1 MIVVSVGG
9 VPLQPGQPGGEWS
22 EEEVAAVRD
31 KVLRLLDCSD
41 KAGPTGWVPGSPEC
55 WRGTEM
61 YNGTTWNLDDYT
73 RDIDAYGPRANW
85 DWWTQYFA
93 KWSERRPT
101 PARIIQLAFH
111 DCLRYED
118 VDENG
123 GGSGGCDGCLNW
135 SGMGFKSA
143 GMDFFTT
150 EHAQYAAT
158 PVQLHTTNNKL
169 QMTARSLE
177 LIYNSNAA
185 VNWPPQ
191 SKVLL
196 ESLKESGKSR
206 ADLWQFAGNIALEKA
221 INITNESGR
230 QRGTHNSE
238 TNLCAQIGIK
248 NCTMTL
254 QRSIPF
260 RTGRRDCIPDAK
272 SKWTHFDFEATR
284 KERHSN
290 SYGTGEQ
297 AIMDLKRDFNLT
309 ARESIALFALHGM
322 SVMGRN
328 PEEAVKYKWSGGSVD
343 QNNMKTTFSN
353 MYHKILYGKSYQRGR
368 LQLFDYFPGYFLGD
382 ANGNPVGKSSF
393 FFGCHMYWNTTGRK
407 AGGPCHFVPTTAGC
421 YQPGGNSDLKL
432 RYGCFKQE
440 SDGSFTNTNGWG
452 CETATLIDRDGFK
465 IQVGGPEAPSECW
478 HGGWQFLMPF
488 EAGLI
493 MDFQVNKTTNI
504 PTGCGPFDG
513 SWTADKDKTDGAF
526 HVGTSYENAKPCQ
539 LVSYAPEGEALPEIV
554 ELFADDHQ
562 AWQTQ
567 FFNGWEKIQRNGY
580 EETELKEGPAN
591 GQLMAP
597 FMIN

>member
-1 MIVVSVGG
+1 M
-9 VPLQPGQPGGEWS
+9 
-22 EEEVAAVRD
+22 
-31 KVLRLLDCSD
+31 
-41 KAGPTGWVPGSPEC
+41 
-55 WRGTEM
+55 
-61 YNGTTWNLDDYT
+61 
-73 RDIDAYGPRANW
+73 
-85 DWWTQYFA
+85 
-93 KWSERRPT
+93 
-101 PARIIQLAFH
+101 
-111 DCLRYED
+111 
-118 VDENG
+118 DENG

-221 INITNESGR
+221 INVTNESGR

-368 LQLFDYFPGYFLGD
+368 LQLFDYFPGI
-382 ANGNPVGKSSF
+382 
-393 FFGCHMYWNTTGRK
+393 
-407 AGGPCHFVPTTAGC
+407 
-421 YQPGGNSDLKL
+421 SDH
-432 RYGCFKQE
+432 R
-440 SDGSFTNTNGWG
+440 
-452 CETATLIDRDGFK
+452 
-465 IQVGGPEAPSECW
+465 
-478 HGGWQFLMPF
+478 
-488 EAGLI
+488 
-493 MDFQVNKTTNI
+493 
-504 PTGCGPFDG
+504 
-513 SWTADKDKTDGAF
+513 
-526 HVGTSYENAKPCQ
+526 
-539 LVSYAPEGEALPEIV
+539 
-554 ELFADDHQ
+554 
-562 AWQTQ
+562 
-567 FFNGWEKIQRNGY
+567 
-580 EETELKEGPAN
+580 
-591 GQLMAP
+591 
-597 FMIN
+597 